1 MRQCMG
7 LSFNPYFFNFKYSCG
22 SCSMKFLNWINKR
35 ELLERGKSVSTTRN
49 GSSFGSA
56 CTGKKCR
63 SFGLNDKDL
72 KWQKYLQKTGNSPS
86 FKISFLFVKIKLTG
100 SSIMANLFLRTVQPF
115 VDWWVR
121 RVIMDKVWKISYF
134 KITNLIFLGTSR
146 RWY

>member
-1 MRQCMG
+1 MG
-7 LSFNPYFFNFKYSCG
+7 LPFNPYFFKFKYTCG

-35 ELLERGKSVSTTRN
+35 ELLERDKSVSTTGH
-49 GSSFGSA
+49 GSSHGSA
-56 CTGKKCR
+56 CRGKKYR

-86 FKISFLFVKIKLTG
+86 FKISFLFFKIKLTG

-134 KITNLIFLGTSR
+134 KISNLIFLGTSR